1 MPNSLQNSLSRLER
15 ILDATTEGWWE
26 LNLETDLTY
35 CSPGWF
41 RMMGLIADSS
51 GIIDRQSWNSR
62 LHPDDKDRVIAN
74 QKVFSQQD
82 EPWEQDFR
90 MLHTNGDYVWIQSR
104 GKVLQRATT
113 GSALLIGGLHI
124 NITPQKQL
132 QQLTED
138 LKAQEEL
145 VQGILK
151 VSLSSVTMIDF
162 IARRMTFSSGQI
174 MKKLGYQEEELVQL
188 STNFYEHIINQEDK
202 PKLKSHLDK
211 LIESQP
217 GKVLECLLR
226 FRNKNGIYHTIMLRD
241 SVFARDA
248 QGYPQE
254 VICSAIDIT
263 QYLHMKAR
271 MDENIKFIKELSFK
285 NSHEMRAPVA
295 TILGLVQLMK
305 HELHSQGLVLELIS
319 YLEQTVIKM
328 DTVIRDLTKTLNEK
342 LRKE

>member
-1 MPNSLQNSLSRLER
+1 MPDSLQNNLSRLER

-26 LNLETDLTY
+26 LNLQTDLTY

-41 RMMGLIADSS
+41 RMMGLKVESS
-51 GIIDRQSWNSR
+51 GTFDRQSWNSR

-74 QKVFSQQD
+74 QKLFSQQD
-82 EPWEQDFR
+82 EPWSQEFR

-104 GKVLQRATT
+104 GKVLQRATN

-132 QQLTED
+132 HQLNEE
-138 LKAQEEL
+138 LKMQEEL

-162 IARRMTFSSGQI
+162 IAKRMTFTSGQI
-174 MKKLGYQEEELVQL
+174 MKKLGYREDEFGQL
-188 STNFYEHIINQEDK
+188 STNFYESIINEEDK
-202 PKLKSHLDK
+202 LKLKNHIEK
-211 LIESQP
+211 LVESRP
-217 GKVLECLLR
+217 GQVFECLLR
-226 FRNKNGIYHTIMLRD
+226 FRNKEGSYHTLMLRD

-263 QYLHMKAR
+263 QYLLIKAR

-305 HELHSQGLVLELIS
+305 HESHSPGLVLELIS